1 MAGRG
6 GIRWEG
12 GGPAAAARA
21 LERAQ
26 DDVRDVVAG
35 VVREVPDALRRTFPD
50 AARSSLPR
58 RGGLADIVAA
68 ADLQVV
74 EDVAG
79 DRVGVTV
86 TASSGRVSLG
96 PLNAGDLRHPVY
108 GRGRWVQQTK
118 GVRAGMWQRACDDA
132 AQGTD
137 DELLQGLREVARDTA
152 QRSSGS

>member
-21 LERAQ
+21 LEQAA
-26 DDVRDVVAG
+26 DDLPQVVAG
-35 VVREVPDALRRTFPD
+35 VIRQVPDELRRTFPD
-50 AARSSLPR
+50 AARRKMPK

-68 ADLQVV
+68 ADLAVV
-74 EDVAG
+74 EDVSG
-79 DRVGVTV
+79 DRVEVAV

-108 GRGRWVQQTK
+108 RTGRWTSQRVPS
-118 GVRAGMWQRACDDA
+118 GMWDEACDDA
-132 AQGTD
+132 RKGTD

-152 QRSSGS
+152 QRSRGS

>member
-26 DDVRDVVAG
+26 DDVREVVADT
-35 VVREVPDALRRTFPD
+35 VRALPDALRRTFPD

-58 RGGLADIVAA
+58 RGGLADIVAG
-68 ADLQVV
+68 ADLQVD
-74 EDVAG
+74 EDVSG
-79 DRVGVTV
+79 DRVGVV
-86 TASSGRVSLG
+86 VRASSGRVDLG

-108 GRGRWVQQTK
+108 GGGRWVRQTK

-132 AQGTD
+132 RKGTD
-137 DELLQGLREVARDTA
+137 DELTQDLREVARDTA
-152 QRSSGS
+152 RRSRGS